1 MFSLRHKLVMVMAVI
16 LYFQAFQAYALSISD
31 DEDRK
36 ANGKTYA
43 VHGIAY
49 KHCSSAFKKEVCAF
63 GMLDDACAEC
73 DLSNNDDETSGCFP
87 GDSLVVLKG
96 GLEKRMDHLR
106 IGDVVTTL
114 QNDKLETTEVLGF
127 LDKKKNS
134 TGKYLN
140 LITEDGSS
148 LFISERHTMFV
159 REDGITKS
167 VLGQDVKKGDQ
178 VIVSHQNGIGFSA
191 VKEIIVSYK
200 TGAYVP
206 LTSAGT
212 LLVDG
217 VLVSSYTNVDHY
229 LAHKLATPVRWW
241 PSLLLDNEK
250 SQDEEGIRT
259 LPWIVREMATVL
271 GLATRAEAKSVKI
284 DNSILKMSQLA
295 TTNMG
300 KSEF

>member
-1 MFSLRHKLVMVMAVI
+1 MFTFPQKFVMVMAVS
-16 LYFQAFQAYALSISD
+16 LYFQAFQAEALD
-31 DEDRK
+31 
-36 ANGKTYA
+36 
-43 VHGIAY
+43 
-49 KHCSSAFKKEVCAF
+49 
-63 GMLDDACAEC
+63 C
-73 DLSNNDDETSGCFP
+73 DNNHEIDNEPLCCFP
-87 GDSLVVLKG
+87 GDSLVELVG
-96 GLEKRMDHLR
+96 GITKRMDQLR
-106 IGDVVTTL
+106 IGDIVMTL
-114 QNDKLETTEVLGF
+114 GQNDKLETTEVLGF
-127 LDKKKNS
+127 LDKKKNN

-148 LFISERHTMFV
+148 LFISDRHTMFV

-167 VLGQDVKKGDQ
+167 VFGQDVKKGDQ
-178 VIVSHQNGIGFSA
+178 VIVSTGFST
-191 VKEIIVSYK
+191 VKEILVDYK

-217 VLVSSYTNVDHY
+217 VLVSSYTNMDHY

-250 SQDEEGIRT
+250 SQDEEGMRT

-271 GLATRAEAKSVKI
+271 GLATRAEPKSVKS
-284 DNSILKMSQLA
+284 DTSIFKMSQLA
-295 TTNMG
+295 ITNMG

>member
-1 MFSLRHKLVMVMAVI
+1 MSSFFHKLVKMVMAVI
-16 LYFQAFQAYALSISD
+16 FCFQVSQANLCPDGEYVDLGPA
-31 DEDRK
+31 
-36 ANGKTYA
+36 GK
-43 VHGIAY
+43 
-49 KHCSSAFKKEVCAF
+49 VCK
-63 GMLDDACAEC
+63 DP
-73 DLSNNDDETSGCFP
+73 CFP
-87 GDSLVVLKG
+87 GDSLVEMNG
-96 GLEKRMDHLR
+96 GMEKRMDQLR
-106 IGDVVTTL
+106 IGDVIMTL
-114 QNDKLETTEVLGF
+114 QNDKFETTEVLGF

-140 LITEDGSS
+140 LITEDGAS
-148 LFISERHTMFV
+148 LFISGRHTMFV

-167 VLGQDVKKGDQ
+167 VLGEDVKTGDQ
-178 VIVSHQNGIGFSA
+178 VIVSTGFST
-191 VKEIIVSYK
+191 VKEISVSYK

-217 VLVSSYTNVDHY
+217 VLVSSYTNMDHY

-259 LPWIVREMATVL
+259 LPWIVREIVTVL
-271 GLATRAEAKSVKI
+271 GLATRAQEKSDKI

-295 TTNMG
+295 ITNMG